1 VCTVSGL
8 REDGRKF
15 HFRLQET
22 RMLNR
27 RRWLAG
33 AGGTAAALC
42 HWPLL
47 AEDDKSPI
55 RLLVGASSG
64 TDFTA
69 RLIAEKLRDA
79 LGRPVVVI
87 SKLGAGQR
95 VALNE
100 LQKSAPDGRTLML
113 VTSAPFSIYPH
124 IYQKLDYEPLKDF
137 TPIAGVSSF
146 DVGIA
151 SGPATGSAT
160 MQQLVQWIKANPKQ
174 AIYGSAPGTG
184 SLSHFVGISLSLAI
198 GQPLTHVPYK
208 DSPIGLLDVAT
219 GRLPM
224 MMTGLSGMIE
234 LHKAGKLRVMAS
246 SGSSRSP
253 LLPEVPTLT
262 EAGVNVNTTSTVGIF
277 GPAGMPAEV
286 VRPLTTAI
294 LAIASTPEYREKLAP
309 FNVFPKPATPQEL
322 TAILQGEYRQFAG
335 LVKASGYTPE

>member
-1 VCTVSGL
+1 MLSRRATLTGL
-8 REDGRKF
+8 
-15 HFRLQET
+15 LS
-22 RMLNR
+22 LV
-27 RRWLAG
+27 
-33 AGGTAAALC
+33 AASA
-42 HWPLL
+42 W
-47 AEDDKSPI
+47 AQDSSPI
-55 RLLVGASSG
+55 RLIVGASQG

-69 RLIAEKLRDA
+69 RLIAEKLREA
-79 LGRPVVVI
+79 LGRPVVVL

-124 IYQKLDYEPLKDF
+124 IYTKLDYDPLKEF
-137 TPIAGVSSF
+137 TPIAGVSAF

-151 SGPATGSAT
+151 TGPATGASN
-160 MQQLVQWIKANPKQ
+160 MGQLVQWIRANPKQ

-198 GQPLTHVPYK
+198 GQPLTHVAYK
-208 DSPIGLLDVAT
+208 DSPVGLLDVAT

-224 MMTGLSGMIE
+224 LMTGLSGMIE
-234 LHKAGKLRVMAS
+234 LHKAGKLRVVAS
-246 SGSSRSP
+246 SGSTRSP
-253 LLPEVPTLT
+253 LLPDVPTMT
-262 EAGVNVNTTSTVGIF
+262 EAGVNVNTTSVVGIF
-277 GPAGMPAEV
+277 GPAGMAPEV

-309 FNVFPKPATPQEL
+309 FNVFPRPATPQEL
-322 TAILQGEYRQFAG
+322 MAVLQAENKQYAG

>member
-1 VCTVSGL
+1 
-8 REDGRKF
+8 
-15 HFRLQET
+15 
-22 RMLNR
+22 MPNR
-27 RRWLAG
+27 RKLLGGLA
-33 AGGTAAALC
+33 ATAAALC
-42 HWPLL
+42 HAPLL
-47 AEDDKSPI
+47 AQDDKSAI
-55 RLLVGASSG
+55 RLLVGASAG

-69 RLIAEKLRDA
+69 RLIAEKLKEI
-79 LGRPVVVI
+79 LGRPVVVL

-100 LQKSAPDGRTLML
+100 LQRAPPDGRTLML

-151 SGPATGSAT
+151 TGPATGAQT
-160 MQQLVQWIKANPKQ
+160 MPQLVNWIKANPKL

-184 SLSHFVGISLSLAI
+184 SLSHFVGVSLGLAI

-208 DSPIGLLDVAT
+208 ESPIGLLDVAT

-234 LHKAGKLRVMAS
+234 LHKAGKLRVIAS
-246 SGSSRSP
+246 SGNARSP
-253 LLPEVPTLT
+253 LLPDVPTML
-262 EAGVNVNTTSTVGIF
+262 EAGVKVNTTSTVGIF
-277 GPAGMPAEV
+277 GPAGMPPEV

-294 LAIASTPEYREKLAP
+294 MAIASTPEYREKLA
-309 FNVFPKPATPQEL
+309 VYSITPKPSTPQEL
-322 TAILQGEYRQFAG
+322 SAVLSEEYRQFAM
-335 LVKASGYTPE
+335 LVKASGYVPE

>member
-1 VCTVSGL
+1 MVMAT
-8 REDGRKF
+8 RRKLLI
-15 HFRLQET
+15 H
-22 RMLNR
+22 
-27 RRWLAG
+27 G
-33 AGGTAAALC
+33 CAAAAAWC
-42 HWPLL
+42 HLPLR
-47 AEDDKSPI
+47 AQEDKSAI
-55 RLLVGASSG
+55 RLLVGASAG

-69 RLIAEKLRDA
+69 RLIAEKLREA
-79 LGRPVVVI
+79 IGRPVVVMP
-87 SKLGAGQR
+87 KLGAGQR

-100 LQKSAPDGRTLML
+100 LQKAPPDGRTLML

-124 IYQKLDYEPLKDF
+124 IYSKLDYEPLKDF

-151 SGPATGSAT
+151 TGPATGAET

-184 SLSHFVGISLSLAI
+184 SLSHFVGISLALAI
-198 GQPLTHVPYK
+198 GQPLTHVAYK
-208 DSPIGLLDVAT
+208 ESPIGLLDVSSA
-219 GRLPM
+219 RLPM

-234 LHKAGKLRVMAS
+234 LHKAKKIRVIAT
-246 SGSSRSP
+246 SGNTRSP
-253 LLPEVPTLT
+253 LLADVPTMT

-277 GPAGMPAEV
+277 GPAGMPPEIV
-286 VRPLTTAI
+286 KPLTAAI

-309 FNVFPKPATPQEL
+309 FNVFPKPTSPQEL